1 MKTIL
6 IILTI
11 TVFTALQVNAQR
23 NTNSD
28 GRGQES
34 LRIDRIQRI
43 KHKKPTIDK
52 HPGKIERPPKTPVIE
67 HPVRPPKRKTGVPIE
82 GEHWNNCP
90 EITPTCKV
98 LVYNV
103 YKLSYEE
110 QAIQCFESGDFSGA
124 IINLNFAIGDNP
136 FNPSLY
142 YLRGKVY
149 FELYDYIQAK
159 SDFTTVNVLD
169 PENAEAYYYRG
180 MCNLYLGDKNLAM
193 KDFEIS
199 ASLGY
204 VLAEKVLLEYY

>member
-11 TVFTALQVNAQR
+11 AVFNTLQVNAQR

-34 LRIDRIQRI
+34 GRIDRIQRI
-43 KHKKPTIDK
+43 QHEKPTIDK
-52 HPGKIERPPKTPVIE
+52 HPGKIERPPKKSVIE
-67 HPVRPPKRKTGVPIE
+67 RPPRLPKRIKSVPIE
-82 GEHWNNCP
+82 GEYWNDCP
-90 EITPTCKV
+90 EITPTCEV
-98 LVYNV
+98 IVDNV
-103 YKLSYEE
+103 HKLTYEE
-110 QAIQCFESGDFSGA
+110 LAIQYFESGDFSKA
-124 IINLNFAIGDNP
+124 IINLNFAIGDDP

-149 FELYDYIQAK
+149 FELNDYIQAK
-159 SDFTTVNVLD
+159 SDFTTVNVFD